1 MKDKFKQLE
10 NFIKANNQKYERE
23 IENLTEDNSTL
34 KKDLDEIRKTR
45 KKLQD
50 SKNSLSQQVKSLLNN
65 FSILQ
70 EEHSSLMTE
79 VKMLKVQMEG
89 GVSEVSSSDSE
100 DENGVET
107 NEDLT
112 MASGSISSAK
122 QKPATTSLNSES
134 DHSRRG
140 QREMETT
147 TPKSSQLHQARDIN
161 HKPGSRPRTR
171 QHDSQPNQ
179 NRVDNK
185 NGNLLFL
192 CDSNGKYL
200 RLNKLCPKHNVIYQW
215 CPTMEDA
222 RSIIDEIDTHQNTP
236 ETILIH
242 TGTNDLE
249 NNTDPKAMAQE
260 IYRMLALTSSKFP
273 NSRILYSTL
282 LPRDDHLNT
291 KVIDINRLIDQ
302 NTQSIK
308 NVTLIHHANVLSTR
322 ESFLHDKKHL
332 NRLGVSLFARGLTRA
347 IYKGVNIRPSPTRM
361 QRQAKGYNPKFNNL
375 PHTSR
380 NYSYGRPSNQSYIH
394 NLICKQG
401 CHF

>member
-1 MKDKFKQLE
+1 MP
-10 NFIKANNQKYERE
+10 NN
-23 IENLTEDNSTL
+23 
-34 KKDLDEIRKTR
+34 
-45 KKLQD
+45 
-50 SKNSLSQQVKSLLNN
+50 
-65 FSILQ
+65 
-70 EEHSSLMTE
+70 
-79 VKMLKVQMEG
+79 
-89 GVSEVSSSDSE
+89 
-100 DENGVET
+100 ENGVET

-112 MASGSISSAK
+112 MTSGSISSAK

-140 QREMETT
+140 QRETETT
-147 TPKSSQLHQARDIN
+147 TPKSSQLHQAHDIN
-161 HKPGSRPRTR
+161 HKPGSRLRTR
-171 QHDSQPNQ
+171 QHDSQTNQ

-200 RLNKLCPKHNVIYQW
+200 RLSKSCPKHNVIYQR

-308 NVTLIHHANVLSTR
+308 NVTLIHHSNVPSTR

-347 IYKGVNIRPSPTRM
+347 IYKGVNIRPSPT
-361 QRQAKGYNPKFNNL
+361 
-375 PHTSR
+375 S
-380 NYSYGRPSNQSYIH
+380 
-394 NLICKQG
+394 
-401 CHF
+401 